1 MDTLVVFDA
10 ARGDHFLQVR
20 IGRLRGEGGAG
31 AEEDW
36 DEAAE
41 VVVVNNCMVQRTV
54 PRIVSRV
61 DRGQRCE

>member
-31 AEEDW
+31 AEEGR
-36 DEAAE
+36 DEAAG
-41 VVVVNNCMVQRTV
+41 VVNCPFQGRTSLGG
-54 PRIVSRV
+54 PRV
-61 DRGQRCE
+61 DRGAVSEEQ